1 VVAADRWAPHT
12 ATRGRGLDVTPE
24 FRLFCLAARRP
35 QRPEDIAALGAAAA
49 APLNWAAVVD
59 GARRHRLAPLVL
71 GGLER
76 CGSVDVPA
84 DVVDELRRQTL
95 AAVQRS
101 LAQIAEL
108 TRLSRL
114 FAAAGIR
121 VMTLKGVVLSAQLEG
136 DGGQRGARDIDLLI
150 DPRQSAEAEAALAR
164 AGYRNA
170 EQGLSPRQHAIYRR
184 WFKDL
189 HFIHP
194 ASGIPIELH
203 HRLTD
208 DPAVIPCDFAALWQE
223 REEVAL
229 GGAVFATLPRRHLA
243 LYLCA
248 HGAGHGWERLRWL
261 VDLAAALKEP
271 GSVDAALQAAD
282 AAGLEAALL
291 HAVMLAHD
299 WLGLRVSEQHLARAR
314 ALPHVVHL
322 DRILAHLYAGEAW
335 HQMPRR
341 GSLAALR
348 RYSLWQRLYRLSL
361 KSGWRYRGRQ
371 ALREFLSPADW
382 DTVRLPDSLFWAY
395 PLVRPVGWLM
405 RRARR

>member
-1 VVAADRWAPHT
+1 
-12 ATRGRGLDVTPE
+12 LDVTPE

-35 QRPEDIAALGAAAA
+35 QRPEDSVALRAAAA
-49 APLNWAAVVD
+49 AQPNWPAVVD
-59 GARRHRLAPLVL
+59 GAHRHRLALLVL
-71 GGLER
+71 GGLES
-76 CGSVDVPA
+76 CGSADVPA
-84 DVVDELRRQTL
+84 GVVEELRRQTL

-108 TRLSRL
+108 TRLSQL
-114 FAAAGIR
+114 FAPAGIR
-121 VMTLKGVVLSAQLEG
+121 MLTLKGVVLSAQLEG
-136 DGGQRGARDIDLLI
+136 NGGQRGARDLDLLI
-150 DPRQSAEAEAALAR
+150 DPGQFAEAEAVLAR
-164 AGYRNA
+164 AGYRSA
-170 EQGLSPRQHAIYRR
+170 EQGLSPRQDAVYRR

-189 HFIHP
+189 QFVAP
-194 ASGIPIELH
+194 GSGIPVELH

-208 DPAVIPCDFAALWQE
+208 DPAVIPCDFAALWRD
-223 REEVAL
+223 REEVRL

-261 VDLAAALKEP
+261 VDLAMALAAP
-271 GSVDAALQAAD
+271 GSVDAALQAAE
-282 AAGLEAALL
+282 AAGLEAAML

-299 WLGLRVSEQHLARAR
+299 WLGLPVAEPQLGRAR
-314 ALPHVVHL
+314 AAWRVARL
-322 DRILAHLYAGEAW
+322 DRILTHLYGGEAW

-382 DTVRLPDSLFWAY
+382 DTVRLPDRLFWAY
-395 PLVRPVGWLM
+395 PLVRPVGWLI
-405 RRARR
+405 RRTRR

>member
-1 VVAADRWAPHT
+1 
-12 ATRGRGLDVTPE
+12 LDVAPE
-24 FRLFCLAARRP
+24 FRLFCVATRRP
-35 QRPEDIAALGAAAA
+35 QRPEDSAALRAAAA
-49 APLNWAAVVD
+49 AQPNWAAVVD

-76 CGSVDVPA
+76 CGSTDVPA
-84 DVVDELRRQTL
+84 DVVGELRRQTL

-101 LAQIAEL
+101 LGQIAEL

-121 VMTLKGVVLSAQLEG
+121 VLTLKGVVLSAQLDG
-136 DGGQRGARDIDLLI
+136 SGGQRGARDIDLLI
-150 DPRQSAEAEAALAR
+150 DPGQFAEAEAVLAR
-164 AGYRNA
+164 AGYRSA
-170 EQGLSPRQHAIYRR
+170 EQALSPRQNAAYRR

-189 HFIHP
+189 HYIHP

-208 DPAVIPCDFAALWQE
+208 NPTVIPCDFAALWQE

-261 VDLAAALKEP
+261 VDLAMALAEP
-271 GSVDAALQAAD
+271 GSVDAALQAAET
-282 AAGLEAALL
+282 AGLEAAML

-299 WLGLRVSEQHLARAR
+299 WLGLPAPEQHLARAR
-314 ALPHVVHL
+314 ASHRVAYL
-322 DRILAHLYAGEAW
+322 DRILAHLYAGGAW

-341 GSLAALR
+341 GSVAALR

-382 DTVRLPDSLFWAY
+382 DTVRLPDRLFWAY

>member
-1 VVAADRWAPHT
+1 MRVS
-12 ATRGRGLDVTPE
+12 PE

-35 QRPEDIAALGAAAA
+35 QQPEDGAALRSAAAA
-49 APLNWAAVVD
+49 QPNWAAVVG

-71 GGLER
+71 GGLED
-76 CGSVDVPA
+76 CASAHVPA
-84 DVVDELRRQTL
+84 RVVGELRRQKRV
-95 AAVQRS
+95 AVQRS

-108 TRLSRL
+108 ARLSRL

-121 VMTLKGVVLSAQLEG
+121 VLTLKGVVLSAQFEG
-136 DGGQRGARDIDLLI
+136 NGGQRGARDIDLLI
-150 DPRQSAEAEAALAR
+150 DPGQFREAEAALAR
-164 AGYRNA
+164 AGYRSA
-170 EQGLSPRQHAIYRR
+170 EQSLSARQDAIYRR

-189 HFIHP
+189 AFIHP
-194 ASGIPIELH
+194 DSGVPVELH

-208 DPAVIPCDFAALWQE
+208 DPAVIPCDFAALWQD
-223 REEVAL
+223 RQEVNL

-261 VDLAAALKEP
+261 VDLTMAMGEP
-271 GSVDAALQAAD
+271 GSVDAALLAAD
-282 AAGLEAALL
+282 RVGLEAAML
-291 HAVMLAHD
+291 HALMLAHD
-299 WLGLRVSEQHLARAR
+299 WFGLPLAEQHLARAR
-314 ALPHVVHL
+314 ASPRVARL

-348 RYSLWQRLYRLSL
+348 RYSLWQRLYRLSF
-361 KSGWRYRGRQ
+361 KSGWAYRRRQ
-371 ALREFLSPADW
+371 VLREFLSPADW
-382 DTVRLPDSLFWAY
+382 GTVRLPDRLFWAY
-395 PLVRPVGWLM
+395 PLVRPVGWLI

>member
-1 VVAADRWAPHT
+1 MH
-12 ATRGRGLDVTPE
+12 VTPE

-35 QRPEDIAALGAAAA
+35 QRPEDIAALRAVAGAS
-49 APLNWAAVVD
+49 PNWAAVLE

-71 GGLER
+71 GGLES
-76 CGSVDVPA
+76 CGSADLPA
-84 DVVDELRRQTL
+84 GVIEELRRQTL

-114 FAAAGIR
+114 FAAGGIR
-121 VMTLKGVVLSAQLEG
+121 FLTLKGVVLSAQLDG
-136 DGGQRGARDIDLLI
+136 KGGQRGARDIDLLI
-150 DPRQSAEAEAALAR
+150 DPAQLAAAEAVLAR
-164 AGYRNA
+164 AGYHSA
-170 EQGLSPRQHAIYRR
+170 EQGLSPRQDAAYRR

-189 HFIHP
+189 QFVHP
-194 ASGIPIELH
+194 GSGIPIELH

-208 DPAVIPCDFAALWQE
+208 DPAMIPCDFAALWQD
-223 REEVAL
+223 REEVCL
-229 GGAVFATLPRRHLA
+229 GGTVFATLPRRHLA
-243 LYLCA
+243 LYLCT

-261 VDLAAALKEP
+261 VDLAMALEAP

-282 AAGLEAALL
+282 QAGLDAAML
-291 HAVMLAHD
+291 HAVTLAHD
-299 WLGLRVSEQHLARAR
+299 WLGLPVAEQHLARAR
-314 ALPHVVHL
+314 TARRVADL

-361 KSGWRYRGRQ
+361 KRGWTYRGRQ

>member
-1 VVAADRWAPHT
+1 LH
-12 ATRGRGLDVTPE
+12 LTPE
-24 FRLFCLAARRP
+24 FRLFCLALRRP
-35 QRPEDIAALGAAAA
+35 QRPEDLAALRAAAA
-49 APLNWAAVVD
+49 AQPKWATLID

-71 GGLER
+71 GGLEA
-76 CGSVDVPA
+76 CGSADVPA
-84 DVVDELRRQTL
+84 GVVEELRRQTL

-114 FAAAGIR
+114 FAEAGIR
-121 VMTLKGVVLSAQLEG
+121 VLTLKGVVLSAQFEG
-136 DGGQRGARDIDLLI
+136 NGAQRGARDIDLLI
-150 DPRQSAEAEAALAR
+150 DPGQFAEAETVLAR
-164 AGYRNA
+164 AGYRSV
-170 EQGLSPRQHAIYRR
+170 EHGLSPRQDAAYRR

-189 HFIHP
+189 HFVHP
-194 ASGIPIELH
+194 ASGMPIELH

-208 DPAVIPCDFAALWQE
+208 NPVVIPCDFAALWQE
-223 REEVAL
+223 REEVCL
-229 GGAVFATLPRRHLA
+229 GGAVFATLPRRRLA

-261 VDLAAALKEP
+261 VDLAMALAEP

-282 AAGLEAALL
+282 GAGLDAAML
-291 HAVMLAHD
+291 HAVMLAHE
-299 WLGLRVSEQHLARAR
+299 WLGLPVAEHHLARAR
-314 ALPHVVHL
+314 AARRVAYL

-348 RYSLWQRLYRLSL
+348 RYSLSQRLYRLSL
-361 KSGWRYRGRQ
+361 KSGWPYRGRQ

-395 PLVRPVGWLM
+395 PLVRPAGWLM